1 MSNALNGKSNNLEEF
16 EQIDN
21 KDYTQYD
28 NNTVE
33 QLIEIDD
40 LISKF
45 KLNTK
50 IIENN
55 SLSDISN
62 ISTLEI
68 NLPLNKLVTTNLNS
82 IVQTNTKNIGQPIN
96 YSISKNFKDI
106 SCIYLICIGFI
117 NEIKTNYNL
126 TNNYPSNYIVCKY
139 GLTKNLHR
147 RLNEH
152 NRDYGKKN
160 NTTLYLNYYKEI
172 SKEKLYLAENILK
185 ETFIRLEYQ
194 FNDFVGKNELIL
206 IPVDELDS
214 LKYEYEKIKNYL
226 SRDEYI
232 RI

>member
-1 MSNALNGKSNNLEEF
+1 MIMSNTLNGKSNNLEEF
-16 EQIDN
+16 EKIDN
-21 KDYTQYD
+21 KEYTQYD
-28 NNTVE
+28 DNIVE
-33 QLIEIDD
+33 QLLEIDD

-55 SLSDISN
+55 LLSN
-62 ISTLEI
+62 ISNSEI
-68 NLPLNKLVTTNLNS
+68 NLPLNKLITTNLNS
-82 IVQTNTKNIGQPIN
+82 IIQTNTKNIGQLIN
-96 YSISKNFKDI
+96 YSTSKNFRDI

-214 LKYEYEKIKNYL
+214 LKYEYDKIKNYL